1 MESFFKIVKI
11 CFKDKYRKYQV
22 ISSRGYLRDI
32 ILLFNHDT
40 VKTSKRLWDFYLRD
54 NHFSNVMDEVEIL

>member
-32 ILLFNHDT
+32 ILLFNHDYSQNVQT
-40 VKTSKRLWDFYLRD
+40 ALGFLSKR
-54 NHFSNVMDEVEIL
+54 